1 MLKTQTYIQLERS
14 ILLVGEGNIQLF
26 TKRKGVILSI
36 LLSYTFIALLLVTIS
51 FTLLVLN
58 RKLL

>member
-14 ILLVGEGNIQLF
+14 ILLVGKGNIQLF